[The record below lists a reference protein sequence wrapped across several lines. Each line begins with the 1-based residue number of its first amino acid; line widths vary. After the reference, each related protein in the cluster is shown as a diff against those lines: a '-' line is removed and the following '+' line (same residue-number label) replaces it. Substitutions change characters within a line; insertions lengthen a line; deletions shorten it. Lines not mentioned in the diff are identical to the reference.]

1 MSKALLFANGDILKG
16 TAVNQVLETAQQHN
30 TLLIAVDG
38 GIDIADHYQI
48 AVHAVIGDFDSI
60 SAERQAQLE
69 AEGVELITFP
79 AEKDFTDLE
88 LALKIARERGA
99 DWIRI
104 IGGIG
109 GRLDQTIANVYL
121 LALPELRG
129 CDVRLVAGEQT
140 IWLLEAG
147 EKHRIEGEAGDTLS
161 LIPLGGKVEG
171 IVTENLYYPLRDET
185 LTFGP
190 ARGVSNVLSAT
201 PASVSFKTG
210 VLLAIHTR
218 GRA

>member
-1 MSKALLFANGDILKG
+1 MSKALLFANGDILSG
-16 TAVNQVLETAQQHN
+16 ATVDHALASATHPD

-48 AVHAVIGDFDSI
+48 NVHAVVGDFDSI
-60 SAERQAQLE
+60 SDERQAQLQS
-69 AEGVELITFP
+69 EGVELITFP

-88 LALKIARERGA
+88 LALKIAVERGA

-121 LALPELRG
+121 LALPELAG
-129 CDVRLVAGEQT
+129 CDVRFVAGEQT
-140 IWLLEAG
+140 IWLLTAG
-147 EKHRIEGEAGDTLS
+147 THQIEGEQGDTLS
-161 LIPLGGKVEG
+161 LIPIGGSAEG
-171 IVTENLYYPLRDET
+171 ITTADLYYPLHDET
-185 LTFGP
+185 LIFGP
-190 ARGVSNVLSAT
+190 ARGVSNVLNTTRAT
-201 PASVSFKTG
+201 VSFKSGT
-210 VLLAIHTR
+210 LLAIHTK